1 MIKSLIIFSLILILN
16 LEGRSQCDLPFYH
29 KYISKGDS
37 VLKII
42 KAKKG
47 GTADDYK
54 AAINHF
60 NTAMLVCP
68 DSAEHARSKILEVF
82 KEIQKLKQL
91 ADNEKNDADQQR
103 EKAESA
109 TYRFKVSTF
118 ANAPYKYIRLIRDGP
133 EDVEKIR
140 NESFDSKLIAY
151 CYHLDILGD
160 SIRKYCDSISPD
172 YNVLMDKLYYDNDLY
187 EKIYYCLKSL
197 NPEDTVALKPFK
209 GKRPDFG
216 LKKFTEGDKIY
227 TVEFEN
233 RQIKT
238 TRNGVEEILVPPSDH
253 QFISFTL
260 SRTSKRLF
268 CATDDN
274 YIFVYSFC
282 DSIKPM
288 LLKDETIAMGSK
300 ITALD
305 FKEDSSIIFFGTVKG
320 DIGFI
325 RYNSD
330 RKNQPVYDVE
340 NSLGSEITS
349 VGFFTHK
356 IEKDSLRTF
365 LLATSLKNR
374 SAVYELNSNY
384 LTPNYKFSGN
394 ALPRRGLGNINHA
407 VFDSDCQ
414 KVIIETK
421 KDDAK
426 GPSLWEWNPFSR
438 EILEGLKVVI
448 TAKLKSNENQVP
460 AEQILNKS
468 KVKFY

>member
-1 MIKSLIIFSLILILN
+1 MLN
-16 LEGRSQCDLPFYH
+16 LEGRTQCDSPFYR

-42 KAKKG
+42 KGKKG

-54 AAINHF
+54 AAINHY

-82 KEIQKLKQL
+82 KEIQKLK
-91 ADNEKNDADQQR
+91 
-103 EKAESA
+103 EKAISSSNEAEKLKIKADSA
-109 TYRFKVSTF
+109 TYWFKVSTWS
-118 ANAPYKYIRLIRDGP
+118 NAPYKYIRLIRDGP
-133 EDVEKIR
+133 EDIEKIR
-140 NESFDSKLIAY
+140 TDSFDSKLIAY

-160 SIRKYCDSISPD
+160 SIQKYCDSTSVAD
-172 YNVLMDKLYYDNDLY
+172 YNVLMDKLYFDNDLY

-216 LKKFTEGDKIY
+216 FKKITEGDNIY
-227 TVEFEN
+227 TVELEN
-233 RQIKT
+233 RKIKT
-238 TRNGVEEILVPPSDH
+238 TKKGVKEILVPPSEH

-260 SRTSKRLF
+260 STTLKRLF

-349 VGFFTHK
+349 IDFFTHE
-356 IEKDSLRTF
+356 IEKDKPKTF

-374 SAVYELNSNY
+374 SSVYELNSNY

-407 VFDSDCQ
+407 IFDFDCQ

-426 GPSLWEWNPFSR
+426 DPSLWEWNPFSR
-438 EILEGLKVVI
+438 EILEGLKAVKM
-448 TAKLKSNENQVP
+448 AKMQSNET
-460 AEQILNKS
+460 QISPEEIMNKS